1 MTNLAYTRAHGHTQ
15 PQDLNRSALPIV
27 TERDEMTDSM
37 FRIAVTCII
46 CAVSPELGREYL
58 ILKRSSKEV
67 HGKEKWTV
75 AGGTIEEQDWK
86 EVKSKYNFPLWYDVA
101 IKALKREVLEETGLI
116 IGDPEYLCDCVFIH
130 KTGVPEIVLSF
141 FVTKFGGK
149 LKLSKEHT
157 DYAWIT
163 VDDLD
168 KYNLLIDI
176 PWEIREVDKIVIRR
190 IGKIINGN

>member
-1 MTNLAYTRAHGHTQ
+1 LSEHYGWNGK
-15 PQDLNRSALPIV
+15 
-27 TERDEMTDSM
+27 TEEKVIEYYRGKKMTDTM

-46 CAVSPELGREYL
+46 CKISPELGREYL

-86 EVKSKYNFPLWYDVA
+86 EIEFKYDFPLWYDVA
-101 IKALKREVLEETGLI
+101 IRALKREVKEETGLT
-116 IGDPEYLCDCVFIH
+116 IGSPEYLCDCVFIH

-141 FVTKFGGK
+141 FVTKFGGEVK
-149 LKLSKEHT
+149 ISDEHSN
-157 DYAWIT
+157 YAWVR

-168 KYNLLIDI
+168 KYNLLVDI
-176 PWEIREVDKIVIRR
+176 PWEIREVDKIIVKR
-190 IGKIINGN
+190 IGDTIW